1 MTTLTIGGVP
11 EHFNFPWFSLL
22 EDSAFTEKGI
32 NLQFKTQEGGTG
44 QMIQNL
50 EEKKIDL
57 AVMLTEGSVMTI
69 NKGNPFKIVQKYVQS
84 PLLWGIYTAVD
95 SDLNH
100 IKDLEGKT
108 AAISRF
114 DSGSHLMAYVNSQ
127 NQGWSPEH
135 LEFKLSQ
142 NIDGAIKNISNQT
155 ADYVMWERFTTQP
168 YVDQKLLKHIDD
180 CPTPWPCFVI
190 VAHQDVLEKH
200 PEKINRVLKCINL
213 KTETLKS
220 EPHLAERIAE
230 KMNLKVEEV
239 HKWLDITRWSQN
251 QISKEEIKAIQE
263 TLHKLKLIDSIK
275 AETNYIF

>member
-11 EHFNFPWFSLL
+11 EHFNFPIFSLL
-22 EDSAFTEKGI
+22 EDSAFEEKEI
-32 NLQFKTQEGGTG
+32 NLQFETQEGGTG

-50 EEKKIDL
+50 EEKNIDL

-84 PLLWGIYTAVD
+84 PLLWGIYTAAD
-95 SDLNH
+95 SELNH
-100 IKDLEGKT
+100 IEDLEGKT

-114 DSGSHLMAYVNSQ
+114 GSGSHLMAYVNSQ

-135 LEFKLSQ
+135 LDFKLSQ
-142 NIDGAIKNISNQT
+142 NINGAIKNLSNQT

-168 YVDQKLLKHIDD
+168 YVDQKFLKHIND

-190 VAHQDVLEKH
+190 VAHQDILDKH
-200 PEKINRVLKCINL
+200 PEEINRVLERINL
-213 KTETLKS
+213 KTKALKS
-220 EPHLAERIAE
+220 EPHLAERIAK

-239 HKWLDITRWSQN
+239 HKWLEITRWSQD
-251 QISKEEIKAIQE
+251 QVTKEEIKAIQK
-263 TLHKLKLIDSIK
+263 TLHELKLIETPKD
-275 AETNYIF
+275 ETNYIF